1 MIKSMYSSATGM
13 LAQEQRLDVIGGNI
27 ANANTDG
34 YRRDAVTLRSFNEEL
49 VSRLPDDA
57 AVGSLSTGAEVASVR
72 ADLSQSGL
80 QSTGLTTDLAAEGD
94 GFFAVDTG
102 GTVAY
107 TRDGSLHLD
116 TQGYLALSGGQR
128 LLGENGQPVYVGTDR
143 FTVSSDGTVTA
154 GAATAGRIR
163 LYASAQADGTVRQAD
178 GFFTLANPQTTNAAV
193 RQGYLEDSNVDV
205 AQEMTT
211 MMAAT
216 RSFGTCQQAFKT
228 ADDTLDQLLQ
238 AGSLRS

>member
-128 LLGENGQPVYVGTDR
+128 LLGENGQPIYVGTDR
-143 FTVSSDGTVTA
+143 FTVSS
-154 GAATAGRIR
+154 
-163 LYASAQADGTVRQAD
+163 DGTVRQAD